1 MAFAVTI
8 EPLGV
13 TIEVEDDQTILD
25 AALRQGVYLPH
36 ACGHG
41 LCGTCKV
48 DVLEGD
54 VDIGDEA
61 SPFALMDFERDEGKA
76 LTCCCTPTSDLVVEA
91 DVEEEPDA
99 QNIPVQDYTGK
110 VVRLEKLTPR
120 ILGIFLEVEGNGV
133 EFQSGQYAN
142 LHIPGLEKPR
152 PFSMAQSPNEKN
164 ILEFDIALIEGGEGT
179 TWIHE
184 NLKVGDTLDF
194 SAPYGHFFI
203 RKSDPRPLLFFGGG
217 SGLSSPKS
225 MLLDLL
231 ESGDTREI
239 TLFQG
244 ARNLKEL
251 YYKDL
256 FEELERKHENFTYV
270 PGLSGPD
277 IEEEWE
283 GATGFVHDV
292 AIEKFNGKFEGYRA
306 YMCGPPPMID
316 ACITALMRG
325 RVFEKD
331 MFMEKF
337 LTAADGTSKQKK
349 SPLFKNI

>member
-1 MAFAVTI
+1 MSFEVTI

-54 VDIGDEA
+54 IDIGDEA

-76 LTCCCTPTSDLVVEA
+76 LTCCCTPTSDLVIEA

-99 QNIPVQDYTGK
+99 ENIPVQDYTGK

-120 ILGIFLEVEGNGV
+120 ILGIFLEVEGDGV

-142 LHIPGLEKPR
+142 LHIPGLDTPR
-152 PFSMAQSPNEKN
+152 PFSMAQSPNDKN

-179 TWIHE
+179 TWIHA

-203 RKSDPRPLLFFGGG
+203 RKSDPKPLLFFGGG

-225 MLLDLL
+225 MVLDLL

-239 TLFQG
+239 VLFQG

-251 YYKDL
+251 YYRDL
-256 FEELERKHENFTYV
+256 FEALEKKHSNFTYV

-277 IEEEWE
+277 IEEEWT

-337 LTAADGTSKQKK
+337 LTAADGASEQKK
-349 SPLFKNI
+349 SPLFRNI

>member
-1 MAFAVTI
+1 VSFEVVI

-13 TIEVEDDQTILD
+13 TIEVEEDQTILD
-25 AALRQGVYLPH
+25 AALRQGIYLPH

-54 VDIGDEA
+54 VEIGDDA
-61 SPFALMDFERDEGKA
+61 SPFALLDFERDEGKC
-76 LTCCCTPTSDLVVEA
+76 LTCCSTPMSDLVIEA

-99 QNIPVQDYTGK
+99 ENLPVQDYIGT
-110 VVRLEKLTPR
+110 VVKLEKLTPR
-120 ILGIFLEVEGNGV
+120 ILGVFLEIDGDGL

-142 LHIPGLEKPR
+142 LHIPGLDTPR

-164 ILEFDIALIEGGEGT
+164 IIEFDIALIQGGEGT

-184 NLKVGDTLDF
+184 NLKVGAKLEF

-203 RKSDPRPLLFFGGG
+203 RISDTRPLLFFAGG

-225 MLLDLL
+225 MIMDLL
-231 ESGDTREI
+231 ERGDKREI
-239 TLFQG
+239 VLFQG
-244 ARNLKEL
+244 ARNLQEL
-251 YYKDL
+251 YYRDL
-256 FEELERKHENFTYV
+256 FLELEREHDNFTYV

-277 IEEEWE
+277 IEEDWN

-292 AIEKFNGKFEGYRA
+292 AIEHFSGKFEGYRA

-337 LTAADGTSKQKK
+337 LTAADGASQKTK

>member
-1 MAFAVTI
+1 MSFEVTI

-54 VDIGDEA
+54 IDIGDEA

-76 LTCCCTPTSDLVVEA
+76 LTCCCTPTSDLVIEA

-99 QNIPVQDYTGK
+99 ENIPVQDYTGK

-120 ILGIFLEVEGNGV
+120 ILGILLEVEGDGV

-142 LHIPGLEKPR
+142 LHIPGLDTPR
-152 PFSMAQSPNEKN
+152 PFSMAQSPNDKN

-184 NLKVGDTLDF
+184 NLTVGDTLDF

-203 RKSDPRPLLFFGGG
+203 RKSDPKPLLFFGGG

-225 MLLDLL
+225 MVLDLL

-239 TLFQG
+239 VLFQG

-251 YYKDL
+251 YYRDL
-256 FEELERKHENFTYV
+256 FEALEKKHNNFTYV

-277 IEEEWE
+277 IEEEWA

-306 YMCGPPPMID
+306 YMCGPPPMIN

-337 LTAADGTSKQKK
+337 LTAADGASEQKK
-349 SPLFKNI
+349 SPLFRNI

>member
-1 MAFAVTI
+1 MSFQVTI

-13 TIEVEDDQTILD
+13 SIEVEEGQSILD

-48 DVLEGD
+48 DVLEGE

-61 SPFALMDFERDEGKA
+61 SPFALMDFERDEGKC
-76 LTCCCTPTSDLVVEA
+76 LTCCCKPMSDLVIEA

-99 QNIPVQDYTGK
+99 ENIPVRDYDGK
-110 VVRLEKLTPR
+110 VIRLEKLTPR
-120 ILGIFLEVEGNGV
+120 ILGIFLEVEGDGV

-142 LHIPGLEKPR
+142 LHIPGLEIPR

-164 ILEFDIALIEGGEGT
+164 ILEFDVALIEGGEGT
-179 TWIHE
+179 NWIHQ
-184 NLKVGDTLDF
+184 NLKVGDTLKF
-194 SAPYGHFFI
+194 SAPYGHFFL
-203 RKSDPRPLLFFGGG
+203 RRSDTRPILFFAGG

-225 MLLDLL
+225 MVLDLL
-231 ESGDTREI
+231 ESGDKREI
-239 TLFQG
+239 VLFQG
-244 ARNLKEL
+244 ARNRKEL
-251 YYKDL
+251 FYSDL
-256 FEELERKHENFTYV
+256 FLELEKQHDNFTYV
-270 PGLSGPD
+270 PCLSGPD
-277 IEEEWE
+277 IEEGWE

-292 AIEKFNGKFEGYRA
+292 AIEKFAGKFEGYRA

-316 ACITALMRG
+316 ACINALMRG
-325 RVFEKD
+325 RLFEKD

-337 LTAADGTSKQKK
+337 FTQADGAVGQKK

>member
-1 MAFAVTI
+1 MSYEVLI

-13 TIEVEDDQTILD
+13 TVEVEEGQTILD

-48 DVLEGD
+48 DILEGD
-54 VDIGDEA
+54 IEIGDEA
-61 SPFALMDFERDEGKA
+61 SPFALMDFERDEGKG
-76 LTCCCTPTSDLVVEA
+76 LTCCCKPLSDLVIEA

-99 QNIPVQDYTGK
+99 QYIPVKDYIGT
-110 VVRLEKLTPR
+110 VVKLEKLTPR
-120 ILGIFLEVEGNGV
+120 ILGVFLEVEGDGL

-142 LHIPGLEKPR
+142 LHIPGLDTPR
-152 PFSMAQSPNEKN
+152 PFSMAQSPNDKN
-164 ILEFDIALIEGGEGT
+164 IIEFDIALIQGGEAT

-194 SAPYGHFFI
+194 SGPYGHFFI
-203 RKSDPRPLLFFGGG
+203 RTSDPKPLLFFGGG

-225 MLLDLL
+225 MVLDLL
-231 ESGDTREI
+231 ESGDKREI
-239 TLFQG
+239 ILFQG
-244 ARNLKEL
+244 ARNLQEL
-251 YYKDL
+251 YYRDL
-256 FEELERKHENFTYV
+256 FLELERKHDNFTYI

-277 IEEEWE
+277 IEAEWD
-283 GATGFVHDV
+283 GATGFVHEV
-292 AIEKFNGKFEGYRA
+292 AIEHFSGKFEGYRA

-316 ACITALMRG
+316 ACITALIRG

-337 LTAADGTSKQKK
+337 LTAADGATEKTK

>member
-1 MAFAVTI
+1 MSFEVTI

-54 VDIGDEA
+54 VEIGDDA
-61 SPFALMDFERDEGKA
+61 SPFALLDFERDEGKC
-76 LTCCCTPTSDLVVEA
+76 LTCCSKPMSDLVIEA

-99 QNIPVQDYTGK
+99 QNLPVQDYIGT
-110 VVRLEKLTPR
+110 VVKLEKLTPR
-120 ILGIFLEVEGNGV
+120 ILGVFLEIDGDGL

-142 LHIPGLEKPR
+142 LHIPGLDTPR
-152 PFSMAQSPNEKN
+152 PFSMAQSPNERN
-164 ILEFDIALIEGGEGT
+164 VIEFDIALVEGGKGT

-184 NLKVGDTLDF
+184 NLKVGDELAF

-203 RKSDPRPLLFFGGG
+203 RISDTRPLLFFAGG

-225 MLLDLL
+225 MILDLL
-231 ESGDTREI
+231 ERGDNREI
-239 TLFQG
+239 VLFQG

-251 YYKDL
+251 YYRDMFL
-256 FEELERKHENFTYV
+256 QLERQHDNFTYV

-277 IEEEWE
+277 IEEEWD

-292 AIEKFNGKFEGYRA
+292 AIEHFSGKFEGYRA

-331 MFMEKF
+331 MFMERF
-337 LTAADGTSKQKK
+337 LTAADGASEKTK

>member
-1 MAFAVTI
+1 MI
-8 EPLGV
+8 EPLGI
-13 TIEVEDDQTILD
+13 TIEVEEDQTILD

-54 VDIGDEA
+54 IDIGDEA
-61 SPFALMDFERDEGKA
+61 SPFALMDFERDEGKG
-76 LTCCCTPTSDLVVEA
+76 LTCCCKPLSDLVIEA

-99 QNIPVQDYTGK
+99 RNIPVQDYTGT
-110 VVRLEKLTPR
+110 VVKLEKLTPR
-120 ILGIFLEVEGNGV
+120 ILGVFLEIEGDGL

-142 LHIPGLEKPR
+142 LHIPGLDTPR

-164 ILEFDIALIEGGEGT
+164 IIEFDIALVEGGEGT

-184 NLKVGDTLDF
+184 NLKVGDKLDF
-194 SAPYGHFFI
+194 SAPYGHCFI
-203 RKSDPRPLLFFGGG
+203 RASDPRPLLFFGGG

-225 MLLDLL
+225 MVLDLL
-231 ESGDTREI
+231 ESGDKREI
-239 TLFQG
+239 VLFQG

-251 YYKDL
+251 YYSDL
-256 FEELERKHENFTYV
+256 FTELECKHDNFTYV
-270 PGLSGPD
+270 PALSGPD

-292 AIEKFNGKFEGYRA
+292 ATEHFSGKFEGYRA

-316 ACITALMRG
+316 ACITALIRG
-325 RVFEKD
+325 RVFEQD

-337 LTAADGTSKQKK
+337 LTAADGATQKTK

>member
-1 MAFAVTI
+1 VTFEVTI

-13 TIEVEDDQTILD
+13 TITVEEDQTILD

-48 DVLEGD
+48 DVLEGE

-61 SPFALMDFERDEGKA
+61 SPFALMDFEREEGKC
-76 LTCCCTPTSDLVVEA
+76 LTCCCKPLSDLLIEA

-99 QNIPVQDYTGK
+99 EHLPVQDYVGT
-110 VVRLEKLTPR
+110 VVRLDRLTPR
-120 ILGIFLEVEGNGV
+120 ILGVFLQVEGDGV

-142 LHIPGLEKPR
+142 LHIPGLDTPR
-152 PFSMAQSPNEKN
+152 PFSMAQSPNERN
-164 ILEFDIALIEGGEGT
+164 VLEFDIALVQGGEGT

-184 NLKVGDTLDF
+184 NLKVGDTLNF
-194 SAPYGHFFI
+194 SAPYGNFFL
-203 RKSDPRPLLFFGGG
+203 RRSDTKPVLFFAGG

-225 MLLDLL
+225 MILDLL
-231 ESGDTREI
+231 ESGEKREI
-239 TLFQG
+239 VLFQG
-244 ARNLKEL
+244 ARNLEEL

-256 FEELERKHENFTYV
+256 FLELEKQHDNFTYV

-277 IEEEWE
+277 IEAGWD

-292 AIEKFNGKFEGYRA
+292 AIETFDGKFEGYRA

-316 ACITALMRG
+316 ACITALIRG
-325 RVFEKD
+325 RLFEKD

-337 LTAADGTSKQKK
+337 FTAADGASGARK
-349 SPLFKNI
+349 SPLFKSI

>member
-1 MAFAVTI
+1 MSFEVTI

-13 TIEVEDDQTILD
+13 TIEVEEDQTILD

-54 VDIGDEA
+54 VEIGDDA
-61 SPFALMDFERDEGKA
+61 SPFALLDFERDEGKC
-76 LTCCCTPTSDLVVEA
+76 LTCCSKPMSDLVIEA

-99 QNIPVQDYTGK
+99 QNLPVQDYIGT
-110 VVRLEKLTPR
+110 VVKLEKLTPR
-120 ILGIFLEVEGNGV
+120 ILGVFLEIDGDGL

-142 LHIPGLEKPR
+142 LHLPGLDTPR
-152 PFSMAQSPNEKN
+152 PFSMAQSPNERN
-164 ILEFDIALIEGGEGT
+164 VIEFDIALIEGGEGT

-184 NLKVGDTLDF
+184 NLKVGDELTF

-203 RKSDPRPLLFFGGG
+203 RISDTRPLLFFAGG

-225 MLLDLL
+225 MILDLL
-231 ESGDTREI
+231 ERGDNREI
-239 TLFQG
+239 VLFQG

-251 YYKDL
+251 YYRDMFL
-256 FEELERKHENFTYV
+256 QLERQHENFTYV

-277 IEEEWE
+277 IEKDWD

-292 AIEKFNGKFEGYRA
+292 AIEHFSGKFEGYRA

-331 MFMEKF
+331 MFMERF
-337 LTAADGTSKQKK
+337 LTAADGASEKTK